1 MILLKK
7 AMPRRSFL
15 RGAGVALALPF
26 LDAMVPALAASN
38 PGKQP
43 LRIGYIYLPTGRIQ
57 DAWIP
62 KTAGAVY
69 EMPPTLQ
76 PLAAYRD
83 QFILLSNLDV
93 KAGQGSHSGPC
104 ASYMTGVKPSKETN
118 SVGISVDQIIAKQV
132 GKETPLASL
141 EIGVDSPE
149 LAFGAVDGLAGY
161 YTSTVSWRNPTTPL
175 PMQINP
181 RKVFERLFGD
191 TDTLDPDAMRLR
203 LEKKSSVL
211 DYVNS
216 RVNRLMTSVG
226 SSDRHKLEEYLD
238 AVREI
243 ERSIQIAES
252 RRDIT
257 DNSRMND
264 FSRPAGIPTVYADHV
279 KLMFDMMVLA
289 YQTDMTRMITFMLG
303 HEGSNRNY
311 LELGAKDGHH
321 SLTHHKGN
329 TRSIELVKKIEL
341 HQSEL
346 LAHFI
351 QRMQSVREAD
361 SSLLDNSVI
370 VMGSAHGDANLHL
383 HTNIPVL
390 VLGSAQN
397 RIRTGRHIQYEKG
410 TALSDL
416 HLAVM
421 DMARVSAEEY
431 LTEKSDAS
439 GILKGLDTV

>member
-1 MILLKK
+1 MMIFRK
-7 AMPRRSFL
+7 AMQRRTFL
-15 RGAGVALALPF
+15 RGAGVAMALPF
-26 LDAMVPALAASN
+26 LDAMVPAFAASATH
-38 PGKQP
+38 P
-43 LRIGYIYLPTGRIQ
+43 LRIGYIYLPTGRIPE
-57 DAWIP
+57 AWIP
-62 KTAGAVY
+62 ATTGADY
-69 EMPPTLQ
+69 EMPATLQ
-76 PLAAYRD
+76 PLTAYRD
-83 QFILLSNLDV
+83 QFLLLSNLDV

-104 ASYMTGVKPSKETN
+104 ASYLTGIKPSKESN
-118 SVGISVDQIIAKQV
+118 SVGISVDQVIAKQLASQ
-132 GKETPLASL
+132 TQLASL

-161 YTSTVSWRNPTTPL
+161 YTSTISWRNPTTPL

-191 TDTLDPDAMRLR
+191 ADTLDPEATRIRLA
-203 LEKKSSVL
+203 KKNSVL
-211 DYVNS
+211 DHVTG
-216 RVNRLMTSVG
+216 RVNQLMSSVG
-226 SSDRHKLEEYLD
+226 AGDRHKLEEYLD
-238 AVREI
+238 SVRDI
-243 ERSIQIAES
+243 ERSIQVAES
-252 RRDIT
+252 KSAIT
-257 DNSRMND
+257 DQKLVAELQ
-264 FSRPAGIPTVYADHV
+264 RPAGIPPVYADHV

-311 LELGAKDGHH
+311 TELGAKDGHH

-329 TRSIELVKKIEL
+329 PVSIELVKKIEL
-341 HQSEL
+341 HQSTL

-351 QRMQSVREAD
+351 EKMQSIKEGD
-361 SSLLDNSVI
+361 GTLLDNSVI
-370 VMGSAHGDANLHL
+370 VMGGAHGDANLHL

-397 RIRTGRHIQYEKG
+397 KIKSGRHIQYEKG

-421 DMARVSAEEY
+421 DMAGVSPAEY
-431 LTEKSDAS
+431 LTEKTDAS